1 MSADGG
7 RVVLLEASRALDKTS
22 TGFDNAANPFL
33 DKIFIF
39 DRSFQFIDRKS
50 NVFYQGPTKLFNL

>member
-22 TGFDNAANPFL
+22 TGFVNAANPFL
-33 DKIFIF
+33 DKMFIF
-39 DRSFQFIDRKS
+39 DSSRKIPQDVVGCDLNGCRLS
-50 NVFYQGPTKLFNL
+50 KQ